1 MAKQKDNE
9 YAGLIPNLHTY
20 LNTIKFLKTAKGAH
34 IDTTDLFLTFLKG
47 VLEKFKKADQ
57 DAVIAMLEITEREFF
72 VGINNTAKA
81 ALEVE
86 KTEFTI
92 GQQLTNRSKQTRFIT
107 EIFKE
112 SKKGEIQYGWVDTAS
127 GMASVCSEKTLAGWL
142 EK

>member
-1 MAKQKDNE
+1 MSQKDNE

-47 VLEKFKKADQ
+47 ALGKFKKDER
-57 DAVIAMLEITEREFF
+57 DAVIAALEITEKEYF
-72 VGINNTAKA
+72 VGVNNTALT
-81 ALEVE
+81 ALEIE
-86 KTEFTI
+86 KTQFTI
-92 GQQLTNRSKQTRFIT
+92 GQQLTNHSKQTRFIT